1 VRYRYNDWGQPEVFD
16 DGLGAYRA
24 MSSAEAAQH
33 RIHQLAQVGGLTA
46 PVINMGQTPS
56 KFTDHRAPLTVRFK
70 IVKACSKALEAAKV
84 NDRSNREPILTGV
97 YVDDRTYIKLLRELR
112 GNANGVTMMPTDAEA
127 LEKGEWM
134 GAPMYI
140 VRRPCAS
147 YAEHIVATAEVLPT
161 RRIG

>member
-1 VRYRYNDWGQPEVFD
+1 MRYRYNDWGQPEVFD
-16 DGLGAYRA
+16 DGLGAFRA
-24 MSSAEAAQH
+24 MSEAEAAHH
-33 RIHQLAQVGGLTA
+33 RIQQLAGAVGAGTA
-46 PVINMGQTPS
+46 SLNMGQTPT
-56 KFTDHRAPLTVRFK
+56 KFSDHRAPLTVRFK

-84 NDRSNREPILTGV
+84 NDRSNREPILTAV

>member
-1 VRYRYNDWGQPEVFD
+1 MRYRYNADGQPEVWD
-16 DGLGAYRA
+16 YGLRAFRA
-24 MSSAEAAQH
+24 MSSAEAEQN
-33 RIHQLAQVGGLTA
+33 RIHQLAQAGGLTA
-46 PVINMGQTPS
+46 PVIDMGQTPE

-70 IVKACSKALEAAKV
+70 IVKACAKALEAAKGKGE
-84 NDRSNREPILTGV
+84 REAVLTAV

-112 GNANGVTMMPTDAEA
+112 GNANGVTMIASDAEA

-147 YAEHIVATAEVLPT
+147 YAEHIAATAELLPT
-161 RRIG
+161 RRVG